1 MREKKMQRALLH
13 FNKKENRQT
22 VMEALHEAHREDLI
36 PVLLGHGGQH
46 KKVGGQKAHSNGTG
60 RGKSGKPAKSGQKPR
75 YKKH

>member
-1 MREKKMQRALLH
+1 
-13 FNKKENRQT
+13 
-22 VMEALHEAHREDLI
+22 MEALHEAHREDLI

-46 KKVGGQKAHSNGTG
+46 KKAGGQKARGNGTG